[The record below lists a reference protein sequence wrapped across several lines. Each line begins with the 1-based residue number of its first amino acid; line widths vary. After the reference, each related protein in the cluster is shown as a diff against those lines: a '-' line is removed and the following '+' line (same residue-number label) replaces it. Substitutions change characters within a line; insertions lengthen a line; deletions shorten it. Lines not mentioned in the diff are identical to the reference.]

1 MSGYGSCRRYVLS
14 LNQWPEIIF
23 DLNASSVLLSDDDQE
38 PLISQFKMEPT
49 HEVMTLSS
57 KI

>member
-49 HEVMTLSS
+49 HE
-57 KI
+57 I